1 MHRLSFLLL
10 AVPLLLSSCY
20 RTEIEEA
27 APQLVVEGW
36 IENGRP
42 PVVQLTTTV
51 PITTSKHSVDS
62 LDRYVL
68 KWARVTVSDGTK
80 EVILTGVYNRRYT
93 PPYLYTTG
101 DMLGETGRTYTLKV
115 DYAQFHAQAE
125 TTVPATVGLSGI
137 QARPLEDGSRR
148 YTIKASVQDDPQTE
162 DYYKVFVRTSEKDM
176 TMRSA
181 YFGVFS
187 DRTFN
192 AGNTITIN
200 NGRNN
205 LLHPAPDIYFSED
218 DRVLV
223 KFCHVDSTGYRYWK
237 AFEDYNAEG
246 RNPLFN
252 TMQNLPG
259 NVRGGLG
266 CWLGYGAAYY
276 VVQAG
281 RK

>member
-36 IENGRP
+36 IENGRA

-125 TTVPATVGLSGI
+125 TAIPAAVGLSGI

-148 YTIKASVQDDPQTE
+148 YTIKASVQDDPQ
-162 DYYKVFVRTSEKDM
+162 
-176 TMRSA
+176 
-181 YFGVFS
+181 
-187 DRTFN
+187 
-192 AGNTITIN
+192 
-200 NGRNN
+200 
-205 LLHPAPDIYFSED
+205 
-218 DRVLV
+218 RVLRRV
-223 KFCHVDSTGYRYWK
+223 QRQDVQRRQHDHDQQRTQQPPSPCPRHLFLGGRQGAGEVLSCRFNRLPVL
-237 AFEDYNAEG
+237 EG
-246 RNPLFN
+246 L
-252 TMQNLPG
+252 
-259 NVRGGLG
+259 
-266 CWLGYGAAYY
+266 
-276 VVQAG
+276 
-281 RK
+281 

>member
-1 MHRLSFLLL
+1 MR
-10 AVPLLLSSCY
+10 SS
-20 RTEIEEA
+20 I
-27 APQLVVEGW
+27 
-36 IENGRP
+36 
-42 PVVQLTTTV
+42 
-51 PITTSKHSVDS
+51 
-62 LDRYVL
+62 
-68 KWARVTVSDGTK
+68 
-80 EVILTGVYNRRYT
+80 
-93 PPYLYTTG
+93 
-101 DMLGETGRTYTLKV
+101 
-115 DYAQFHAQAE
+115 
-125 TTVPATVGLSGI
+125 PATVGLSGI

-205 LLHPAPDIYFSED
+205 LLHPAPDIYFSEG

-276 VVQAG
+276 VVQ
-281 RK
+281 

>member
-51 PITTSKHSVDS
+51 PITTLKHSVDS

-115 DYAQFHAQAE
+115 D
-125 TTVPATVGLSGI
+125 
-137 QARPLEDGSRR
+137 
-148 YTIKASVQDDPQTE
+148 
-162 DYYKVFVRTSEKDM
+162 
-176 TMRSA
+176 
-181 YFGVFS
+181 
-187 DRTFN
+187 
-192 AGNTITIN
+192 
-200 NGRNN
+200 
-205 LLHPAPDIYFSED
+205 
-218 DRVLV
+218 
-223 KFCHVDSTGYRYWK
+223 
-237 AFEDYNAEG
+237 
-246 RNPLFN
+246 
-252 TMQNLPG
+252 
-259 NVRGGLG
+259 
-266 CWLGYGAAYY
+266 
-276 VVQAG
+276 
-281 RK
+281 